1 MKVSFAISLLQELD
15 PDAEIACQW
24 YDQDDMTPAGLDD
37 EVTMTDEIWELAI
50 AIFNKY
56 EFPDMM
62 YALEQAIDEAKERLA
77 KEKKNA

>member
-1 MKVSFAISLLQELD
+1 MRVAFAISLLQELD
-15 PDAEIACQW
+15 PESEIACQW
-24 YDQDDMTPAGLDD
+24 YDQDDMTP
-37 EVTMTDEIWELAI
+37 MTDTDEPSLTKDEWELAI

-77 KEKKNA
+77 KEAQA